1 MSGVSNFGSNAELS
15 FKSLEEAFPK
25 VDAGHTP
32 LGERVMVQI
41 RKAVQKTKGGIIISV
56 ETQKTEHDN
65 TQVGK
70 LIAVGPLAFR
80 NRDTGAKWPEGDWA
94 SVGDYVRCPKYGG
107 DRWEVK
113 DSLGESVVCAI
124 FKDTDLIA
132 KVTADPR
139 TIRAFI

>member
-1 MSGVSNFGSNAELS
+1 VTSVSNYGSNAELA
-15 FKSLEEAFPK
+15 FKSIDEAFPK
-25 VDAGHTP
+25 IDPGHLP

-41 RKAVQKTKGGIIISV
+41 RKAVTKTKGGIILTTES
-56 ETQKTEHDN
+56 TQTEHDN
-65 TQVGK
+65 TQVAK
-70 LIAVGPLAFR
+70 LIATGPLAFC

-94 SVGDYVRCPKYGG
+94 GVGDFVRCPKYGG

-113 DSLGESVVCAI
+113 DDLGEPVICAI

-139 TIRAFI
+139 RIRAFI